1 MARKNKNLAQ
11 VENVAPEAPATEA
24 APNAENAKAENA
36 TAEVKRLQSEL
47 DALRKEFE
55 TRISVLEA
63 RLLGTEAADEQVSA
77 ETLAMIAAA
86 VTAYLGKK
94 VKIRSAQLMPTVNQW
109 TQAGRTVIQASHNL
123 KR

>member
-1 MARKNKNLAQ
+1 MASTA
-11 VENVAPEAPATEA
+11 VEKGAAKLEAE
-24 APNAENAKAENA
+24 
-36 TAEVKRLQSEL
+36 AEVKRLQTEL
-47 DALRKEFE
+47 EALKKEFE
-55 TRISVLEA
+55 ARISAMEAVLPKA
-63 RLLGTEAADEQVSA
+63 QAPAAEEVSA

-94 VKIRSAQLMPTVNQW
+94 VKIRSARLMPTVNQW